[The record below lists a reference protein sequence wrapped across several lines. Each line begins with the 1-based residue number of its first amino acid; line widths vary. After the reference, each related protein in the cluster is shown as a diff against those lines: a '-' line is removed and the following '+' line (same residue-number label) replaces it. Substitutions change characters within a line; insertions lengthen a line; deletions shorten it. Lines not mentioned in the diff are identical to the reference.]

1 MPTRVIQ
8 VEDLVGSIMEEKDTK
23 EYLEEAKS
31 SIGICGEE
39 LEKQIEEHTLI
50 NKGYERES

>member
-1 MPTRVIQ
+1 
-8 VEDLVGSIMEEKDTK
+8 MEEKDTK